1 MISECQFFLI
11 FPPVYLTELVNGS
24 QVTIFILSKKAGT
37 LYFVYR
43 REELLALHFFKEK
56 SLSKDCWG
64 PLLK

>member
-1 MISECQFFLI
+1 MYFIDDTQGD
-11 FPPVYLTELVNGS
+11 PPVS

-43 REELLALHFFKEK
+43 REELLALHFFKEE